1 MAKLKREDLNQLSTE
16 DLKQRL
22 HDDSDRMTKL
32 TFNHAVNPLDNPIQ
46 LRYIR
51 REIARLK
58 TEIKKR
64 ELVSATK

>member
-1 MAKLKREDLNQLSTE
+1 MAKLKKEDLNQLSNE

-22 HDDSDRMTKL
+22 LDDSDRLTKL
-32 TFNHAVNPLDNPIQ
+32 SFNHAVNPLDNPIQ

-58 TEIKKR
+58 TEIRKR
-64 ELVSATK
+64 EMASAK